1 MSSINLGPPE
11 WSSDLT
17 RRHFLK
23 RVAQTSAAVGG
34 LAVLAGCGAAGSNL
48 GSAGT
53 GGGTPK
59 RGGTLRIGLT
69 GGGPSDT
76 LDGQAG
82 LLSTDFARVF
92 ALYNPLVSWDLNAKV
107 SMVLAESMEPD
118 KTAKV
123 WTVKLKPGIR
133 FHDGKPLTAD
143 DVIFSLNRVLK
154 EETPGYFAVAP
165 IDAPKMKKID
175 NLTVQIPMKAPYP
188 QFPEYYCSL
197 YQNLMILPTNFNP
210 KKPIGTGPFK
220 FKSFTPGQSSVFL
233 RNDEYFGKGAYVEE
247 LEITDFADENSQ
259 INALLAG
266 QVDGI
271 NLLSVASLPRLEGAG
286 ATPVIAET
294 GTNTAF
300 TMRVDQP
307 PFNDVKVRQ
316 AMRLLVDRK
325 AMMNVIFGG
334 KGSIGN
340 DIFSPYDP
348 LYDKSIPQREPDVEQ
363 AKSLLKAAGQ
373 EGLSV
378 ELATADIFSG
388 TVSAAQVF
396 AQQAT
401 AGGVNVKLNQLTA
414 TDFFDNFTEWNFGQT
429 FWYYTPYLAQVAQEL
444 LPTAPFNETHWNDPT
459 YTKLYHEAFSTT
471 DDNLRTE
478 IAHQM
483 QEVDH
488 EEGGLIIPYFLPII
502 DGVASNVKGTQTSKT
517 GFSFGNYDFTAMWL
531 E

>member
-1 MSSINLGPPE
+1 
-11 WSSDLT
+11 
-17 RRHFLK
+17 
-23 RVAQTSAAVGG
+23 
-34 LAVLAGCGAAGSNL
+34 
-48 GSAGT
+48 
-53 GGGTPK
+53 
-59 RGGTLRIGLT
+59 
-69 GGGPSDT
+69 
-76 LDGQAG
+76 
-82 LLSTDFARVF
+82 
-92 ALYNPLVSWDLNAKV
+92 
-107 SMVLAESMEPD
+107 
-118 KTAKV
+118 
-123 WTVKLKPGIR
+123 
-133 FHDGKPLTAD
+133 
-143 DVIFSLNRVLK
+143 
-154 EETPGYFAVAP
+154 
-165 IDAPKMKKID
+165 
-175 NLTVQIPMKAPYP
+175 
-188 QFPEYYCSL
+188 
-197 YQNLMILPTNFNP
+197 
-210 KKPIGTGPFK
+210 
-220 FKSFTPGQSSVFL
+220 
-233 RNDEYFGKGAYVEE
+233 VEE